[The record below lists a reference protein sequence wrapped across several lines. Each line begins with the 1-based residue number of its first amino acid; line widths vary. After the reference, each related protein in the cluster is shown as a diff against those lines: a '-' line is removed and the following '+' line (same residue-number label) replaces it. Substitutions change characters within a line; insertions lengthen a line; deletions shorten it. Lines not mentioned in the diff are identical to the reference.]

1 MKSSDHEKENR
12 TPNDINPGIQNKNY
26 YMEELENV
34 NGDVSD
40 PEDTYHTIDADS
52 IPDSTTNYNEYS
64 ELEPTITYE
73 TLDPEKVEKD
83 DSRQYDN
90 KVQRTSCLDNES
102 KDGDNNNKVEHD
114 NGIAT
119 NEYFILESEEDPNN
133 QQKDPNLVA
142 TDNTVIHN
150 NDVAPTSNEYFILEP
165 ESDPC
170 NQAKDHDNI
179 ISNNNDMAPTSNDY
193 FILEPEGVPSDQ
205 QNGHILNADIDSTEY
220 NTINPQ
226 TNAIVKDPR
235 YQRLGAIQ
243 H

>member
-12 TPNDINPGIQNKNY
+12 RPNDVNPGIQNKNY
-26 YMEELENV
+26 YMKELETVNV
-34 NGDVSD
+34 EGSD
-40 PEDTYHTIDADS
+40 PDDTYHTIDGDS
-52 IPDSTTNYNEYS
+52 IPDTTTNYNEYI

-73 TLDPEKVEKD
+73 TLDPERVEKD
-83 DSRQYDN
+83 DLRQYDN
-90 KVQRTSCLDNES
+90 KVQRTSCLDNVSE
-102 KDGDNNNKVEHD
+102 DGDNNNKLEHD

-133 QQKDPNLVA
+133 QQIDPKLVA
-142 TDNTVIHN
+142 TDSLVLHN
-150 NDVAPTSNEYFILEP
+150 NDVAPT
-165 ESDPC
+165 C
-170 NQAKDHDNI
+170 
-179 ISNNNDMAPTSNDY
+179 NDY

-205 QNGHILNADIDSTEY
+205 QNGQIMNADIDSTEY
-220 NTINPQ
+220 NTITPQ